1 MWSFKSGLAAA
12 LVLASTLT
20 AAAQEPYP
28 TKPVRMIVPFAAGG
42 ASDMIARIVAER
54 LQARWG
60 QGVVIEN
67 MGGGGSNI
75 GVAALARA
83 TPDGYTIGLINAS
96 SHGLNKALYKERLP
110 FDPERDFAPISQ
122 LAITP
127 NVLVVNPDKVPAKT
141 VPEFI
146 ALLRENPNKFNF
158 GSSGIGTSLHVGMEL
173 FQQETGTKL
182 AHVPYRGSGPMMI
195 DLLSGQIEVALDG
208 AAVAWPYVEA
218 GKLRALAISI
228 PKRAEFA
235 PDLPALSEFLPGFDV
250 TAWHGLAAP
259 AKTPPAI
266 VEKISRDVRE
276 ILATPEVREKLA
288 AAKIIALGMTPE
300 AFKAFLDGELKKWA
314 PVIEKANIKLD

>member
-158 GSSGIGTSLHVGMEL
+158 GSSGIGTSLHVGIEL

-300 AFKAFLDGELKKWA
+300 AFKAFLDGELKKWP
-314 PVIEKANIKLD
+314 PVIEKASIKLD